1 MKIRLKEYVVQFVR
15 NLSVHCGRKLLP
27 YGAILAVLGGI
38 GFFWDGGP
46 AEEKAD
52 MREKIHADDG
62 SSPSFSATAQHQDS
76 KNKEGTLIF
85 STAAARRRK
94 PLPELFVPPP
104 VSAAEKTSAPVTRQG
119 NAADL
124 VSGQPSPAVRLPV
137 VSGRMDNS
145 GATLIILS
153 FGDTVKACAEGEYF
167 GGFYISYISP
177 LSVILERDGSVWE
190 IRG

>member
-27 YGAILAVLGGI
+27 YGVILAVLGGI

-94 PLPELFVPPP
+94 PLPELFVPPL
-104 VSAAEKTSAPVTRQG
+104 VSAAEKTSVPPIPCPVSRCRRCDCPLFRDVWTT
-119 NAADL
+119 AA
-124 VSGQPSPAVRLPV
+124 QPL
-137 VSGRMDNS
+137 
-145 GATLIILS
+145 LS
-153 FGDTVKACAEGEYF
+153 FR
-167 GGFYISYISP
+167 
-177 LSVILERDGSVWE
+177 SVIPLKRVRKVSISAAFIFRTYRRFPSFWSGTAAFGKYGDRRRYS
-190 IRG
+190 

>member
-15 NLSVHCGRKLLP
+15 KLSVHCGRKLLP
-27 YGAILAVLGGI
+27 YGVILAVLGGI

-85 STAAARRRK
+85 STAAARRRN
-94 PLPELFVPPP
+94 PLPEL
-104 VSAAEKTSAPVTRQG
+104 
-119 NAADL
+119 
-124 VSGQPSPAVRLPV
+124 AVRLPV

-153 FGDTVKACAEGEYF
+153 LGDTVKACAEGEYF